1 MLTPNVWSF
10 LASRRWICRPWPAAV
25 LLAGASAAG
34 PRLLL
39 LRSCWPH
46 ACLLLVVESSTTG
59 LSSSFS
65 LRPAAGGALEVSKHS
80 TEGRERGGGGGAQQ
94 TAPALDVAKGVG
106 WALVRRK
113 P

>member
-1 MLTPNVWSF
+1 MLMPNVWSF

-39 LRSCWPH
+39 LLLLH
-46 ACLLLVVESSTTG
+46 ACLLLVVDDWPFVVLQPQASSRG
-59 LSSSFS
+59 
-65 LRPAAGGALEVSKHS
+65 RAGSVKALNRGKGE
-80 TEGRERGGGGGAQQ
+80 GGGGGSQQ